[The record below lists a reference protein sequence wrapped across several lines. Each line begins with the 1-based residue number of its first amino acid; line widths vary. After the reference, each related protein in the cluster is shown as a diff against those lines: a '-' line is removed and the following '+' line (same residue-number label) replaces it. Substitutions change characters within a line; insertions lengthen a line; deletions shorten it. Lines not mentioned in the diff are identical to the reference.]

1 MSSIELKSRAKINLS
16 IDVLGKRE
24 DGYHLVEMI
33 MQTINL
39 YDIIKIKEIDID
51 EIKINSNS
59 LDIPLNENNIVYKS
73 AKILKDKFNIK
84 TGVEIFIEKNIPVA
98 AGMAGG
104 SSNAAAVLV
113 GLNKLWNLNLSE
125 IKLQE
130 IGLKLGADVPFCISG
145 NAALAKGI
153 GEELS
158 YIKGL
163 PKDTIILVC
172 KPNLFVSTKEVYEGL
187 KLQNIKNRPDNNF
200 LIECLK
206 KGNINLLATNMV
218 NVLETVTSKMH
229 EEIKEI
235 EEVML
240 RNNALG
246 SMMSGSGPTVFGLFD
261 KELDSLNAKEELL
274 KKYNQVYVVRSS
286 EKGVEVNEEFNEVK
300 SR

>member
-16 IDVLGKRE
+16 IDVLGKRN

-33 MQTINL
+33 MQTIDL

-51 EIKINSNS
+51 EINISSNS
-59 LDIPLNENNIVYKS
+59 GDIPLNENNIVYK
-73 AKILKDKFNIK
+73 AVKLLKDKFNIK
-84 TGVEIFIEKNIPVA
+84 SGVEIFIEKNIPVA

-113 GLNKLWNLNLSE
+113 GLNKLWNLNLSQ

-145 NAALAKGI
+145 NAALAQGI

-158 YIKGL
+158 CIKGL

-172 KPNLFVSTKEVYEGL
+172 KPNLFVSTKDVYEGL
-187 KLQNIKNRPDNNF
+187 DLKNIENRPNNNF
-200 LIECLK
+200 LIQCLE
-206 KGNINLLATNMV
+206 KGNINLLAKNMV

-229 EEIKEI
+229 EDIKYI
-235 EEVML
+235 ENIML
-240 RNNALG
+240 EHNALG
-246 SMMSGSGPTVFGLFD
+246 SMMSGSGPTVFGLF
-261 KELDSLNAKEELL
+261 ENEEDSLNGKIELL
-274 KKYNQVYVVRSS
+274 KKYNQVYIVRSS
-286 EKGVEVNEEFNEVK
+286 EKGVEING
-300 SR
+300 